1 MNQITDELLRRQR
14 ALLLSKRRKFVQRTR
29 GLKTGGIS
37 GVSVNVIK
45 AVSQSTP
52 TNASPI
58 NFTVTFAQA
67 VTGFTSA
74 DLVFT
79 GSTVG
84 GTLSGV
90 VSGTGP
96 AYNIAVTGM
105 TGQGNV
111 QLRIPA
117 SAAVDSATGLLPN
130 SASNAAIVAY
140 DSIAPSVTTALAS
153 GQADPAT
160 ISPITFTITFS
171 EVVTGFLASDVVITG
186 TAGGTKVVSLSGS
199 GPAYN
204 AEVTG
209 MTTSGTVIATVPVSA
224 AADLAGNLSTVSNST
239 TSNWTADTTAPTVTI
254 NKGSGQG
261 DPTSTTPIL
270 FDVVFSEAITGFTS
284 ADISFT
290 GSTAGGTLAASIS
303 GTGPTYTVSV
313 SGMTT
318 DGNVVASIPAASVVD
333 LAGNANLISTSTDNV
348 VAWVAPVGGTDGQLD
363 FSDATQSGLQTL
375 VLLEDI

>member
-1 MNQITDELLRRQR
+1 
-14 ALLLSKRRKFVQRTR
+14 LLLSKRRKFVQRTR

-45 AVSQSTP
+45 AASQSTP

-117 SAAVDSATGLLPN
+117 SAALDSATGLLPN

-254 NKGSGQG
+254 NKGSGQS